1 MKRREEE
8 IKQLQ
13 RTLRD
18 LVALSTI
25 PVTWINHDPR
35 HLAEDAVDLLMSVLR
50 PSLAYVHLQTASTN
64 SALEAWRGVHAPKFL
79 QSLQGS
85 QPTRDSLNITDSV
98 TNTSLHVVVFPLGL
112 EAACGKLAVGS
123 SRVDFPT
130 QLESLL
136 LSVVANQVFVI
147 FQLLDAKTSLAN
159 AYTELRISQ
168 DKELKAAAHIQQGL
182 MAGADPQLSF
192 ASVKARNLP
201 CKEIGGDFFIT
212 AAMRGTLIVAIADIS
227 GKGASAAVMA
237 SVLQGLVQ
245 ADLYAGLALTEIARG
260 ANSFL
265 CSHHLEEMYA
275 TMVIACISPNGN
287 MEYVNCGHVPPMIS
301 DFVGGIVKLT
311 DHNVPVGLLPD
322 AEFTDAGF
330 CLKPGDR
337 LILVTDGVTEAESPA
352 GEFFGDQRLVESS
365 KGKWPLENILTS
377 IQSFCACRPASDD
390 CTIVEVTYTGGHDF
404 MPPLSPTGHSISI
417 TDDNSESSQSH

>member
-1 MKRREEE
+1 MKRQVEE

-13 RTLRD
+13 RALRD
-18 LVALSTI
+18 LVALSTV
-25 PVTWINHDPR
+25 PATWINHDPR
-35 HLAEDAVDLLMSVLR
+35 HLADGTVDLLMSVLR
-50 PSLAYVHLQTASTN
+50 PNLAYVHLQTTRTD
-64 SALEAWRGVHAPKFL
+64 SAVEAWRGVHAPEFL
-79 QSLQGS
+79 HGC
-85 QPTRDSLNITDSV
+85 QPAPDSLNITDSV
-98 TNTSLHVVVFPLGL
+98 NNTSLHVVVFPLGL

-168 DKELKAAAHIQQGL
+168 EKELKAAAHIQQGL
-182 MAGADPQLSF
+182 MAGAAPQLPF

-212 AAMRGTLIVAIADIS
+212 AAMGKTLIVAIADIS

-237 SVLQGLVQ
+237 SLLQGIIQ
-245 ADLYAGLALTEIARG
+245 ADLYANLALTEIARG

-265 CSHHLEEMYA
+265 CSRHLEEMYA

-301 DFVGGIVKLT
+301 DFAGGIVRLT

-352 GEFFGDQRLVESS
+352 GELFGDQRLVESS
-365 KGKWPLENILTS
+365 KGKWPLEDILTS
-377 IQSFCACRPASDD
+377 IQSFCAGRPTSDD
-390 CTIVEVTYTGGHDF
+390 CTIVEVTYTGGNDF
-404 MPPLSPTGHSISI
+404 NAAAFPDRSFDLH
-417 TDDNSESSQSH
+417 H